1 MGWLVLVSI
10 QRKTASRTAAA
21 NDPLGG
27 GPRGMC
33 PRRAAPGGGDRTS
46 GFETAMAAVLPAS
59 VRSRSQ
65 CERRYTADHGDE
77 RVLARHKRSLLAVL
91 ERAADRG
98 QVRPEAASPLVAEV
112 GVAMVVQ
119 RFLVDGPPVPDDY
132 VVSVLDEVLMPPL
145 RPSSAGDPVDPGPTR
160 SCRG

>member
-1 MGWLVLVSI
+1 
-10 QRKTASRTAAA
+10 
-21 NDPLGG
+21 
-27 GPRGMC
+27 
-33 PRRAAPGGGDRTS
+33 
-46 GFETAMAAVLPAS
+46 
-59 VRSRSQ
+59 
-65 CERRYTADHGDE
+65 
-77 RVLARHKRSLLAVL
+77 VL

-119 RFLVDGPPVPDDY
+119 RFLVDGPPVPDDD

-145 RPSSAGDPVDPGPTR
+145 RPSSAGDPVDPGATR